1 MPNFDDWKTTRYS
14 TKGGMS
20 GELLTDPLKAF
31 DCLRHVLLISKL
43 RAYGIELSS
52 LRLLYSYLVQQK
64 QKAWLKNSYNTW
76 SEILF
81 GVPQGFILGSLLFNI
96 YLFNL
101 IFWGCGWQHTISP
114 RSKWDG
120 TYSMKVAKTIP
131 TVNLKNY

>member
-31 DCLRHVLLISKL
+31 GCLRHVLLISKL

-81 GVPQGFILGSLLFNI
+81 GVPQGSTYGSLLFSC
-96 YLFNL
+96 NL
-101 IFWGCGWQHTISP
+101 LSFVSIFYIANNADDNT
-114 RSKWDG
+114 
-120 TYSMKVAKTIP
+120 
-131 TVNLKNY
+131 